1 MGISVVIGS
10 FFFFSWFFFF
20 IFFFSNVIVSDLLPQ
35 DTIVTAGIWI
45 NVECNIGIVSACL
58 PVMRPLLNTAIPKL
72 IRSRFYRS
80 HSSRTGGKGSH
91 RLADEELGTDGTHV
105 GTVDSTAEAL
115 GGKLYKQQPPQTG
128 KHKTWLSAAFSSQ
141 GGGNGMSLEE
151 EMVPVGKIAIRHD
164 VEWQEGDVVS
174 PIR

>member
-1 MGISVVIGS
+1 MGISAVIGS
-10 FFFFSWFFFF
+10 FVFFH
-20 IFFFSNVIVSDLLPQ
+20 VVVSDLLPQ
-35 DTIVTAGIWI
+35 DTVVTAGIWI

-91 RLADEELGTDGTHV
+91 RLADEELGADSTHV

-115 GGKLYKQQPPQTG
+115 GGKLHKQPPQTG

-141 GGGNGMSLEE
+141 GAGNGMGLEE
-151 EMVPVGKIAIRHD
+151 EMVPVGKIAVRHD
-164 VEWQEGDVVS
+164 VEWQEGDLAS